1 MAFLKF
7 NKAELVNLEY
17 SLRREILGSN
27 SAGTYFNTSIIACN
41 TRKYHGLLVVPV
53 PAFGEEK
60 YVLLSALDESI
71 ILGGKQFNLGIHCYG
86 DTYEPKGHKYIIDFD
101 ADGVPVITYKVGPVT
116 IAKSI
121 AMAPDSNQVLIS
133 YKVLSSP
140 GKLSL
145 ILKPFL
151 AFRGI
156 HSLTCENAGADTG
169 YAPAENG
176 AAFRMYGGFPT
187 LYLQTS
193 LKSVYGHQ
201 PYWYKGITYSDE
213 YRRGFD
219 CREDLLVP
227 GSFTVDLHEG
237 SELVVSASTS
247 QVASRSIKGKFE
259 GIRRST
265 TNVGSHRDILL
276 NNAKSFKVISG
287 GRKKIAAGYSWLE
300 TGLLR
305 ETISSL
311 AGLTLYANAD
321 GAEFEEILD
330 NLINAE
336 GGRLYHRTTQIEA
349 PLALT
354 DTVQQYLAFG
364 ADEKKLWKK
373 YGDVLKG
380 IIESYESREEASICP
395 NGLLWCQE
403 DGVALTWMNSYVNGW
418 PVNERAGFQVETNAM
433 WYNALCFA
441 IEMEGKYGA
450 ANSVFC
456 AKWIPVRDLVKE
468 NYQKTFLITS
478 RRGYHMLAD
487 YVDNYGQH
495 AECRPNMLWA
505 AYIPYSLVDPEV
517 QSDIIATIDKE
528 LVTRRGIRTLSPR
541 SVDYRGVYEGSQHER
556 DLAYYNGCARPDL
569 LGMWEDVCFRMI
581 GPSFAGRAKWLT
593 EGFFEDVNLHGV
605 GSFSELYDGEPP
617 HEAHGAI
624 SSACAT
630 ASLMRCIYLMDKY
643 SKEGCK

>member
-53 PAFGEEK
+53 PAFGEGK

-71 ILGGKQFNLGIHCYG
+71 ILNGKPFNLGIHCYG

-121 AMAPDSNQVLIS
+121 AMASDGNQVMLS
-133 YKVLSSP
+133 YRVLNAP

-145 ILKPFL
+145 VLKPFL
-151 AFRGI
+151 AFRGT
-156 HSLTCENAGADTG
+156 HDLTQENSSANTG
-169 YAPAENG
+169 FSPVENG
-176 AAFRMYGGFPT
+176 AAFRMYDGFPT

-193 LKSVYGHQ
+193 LKGTYGHQ
-201 PYWYKGITYSDE
+201 PYWYKGVTYSDE

-247 QVASRSIKGKFE
+247 QVAPRSIKAKFD
-259 GIRRST
+259 GIRRAT

-276 NNAKSFKVISG
+276 NNAASFKVISG
-287 GRKKIAAGYSWLE
+287 GKKKIAAGYSWLE

-305 ETISSL
+305 ETINSL

-321 GAEFEEILD
+321 KAEFEEILD
-330 NLINAE
+330 NLIEAE
-336 GGRLYHRTTQIEA
+336 GERLYRRTTQIEA

-354 DTVQQYLAFG
+354 DTIQQYLAFG
-364 ADEKKLWKK
+364 ADGKKVWKK
-373 YGDVLKG
+373 YGSVLKG
-380 IIESYESREEASICP
+380 IIESYETREETSVCP
-395 NGLLWCQE
+395 NGLLWCQK
-403 DGVALTWMNSYVNGW
+403 DGVALTWMNSYINGR

-441 IEMEGKYGA
+441 IEMEEKYGA
-450 ANSVFC
+450 KASGFC
-456 AKWIPVRDLVKE
+456 KKWAPVRDLVKE

-487 YVDNYGQH
+487 YVDTYGQH
-495 AECRPNMLWA
+495 SECRPNMLWA
-505 AYIPYSLVDPEV
+505 AYIPYTLVDPEV

-569 LGMWEDVCFRMI
+569 LGMWEDICFRMV

-643 SKEGCK
+643 SKEDCK

>member
-71 ILGGKQFNLGIHCYG
+71 ILNGKPFNLGIHCYG

-121 AMAPDSNQVLIS
+121 AMASDGNQVLVS
-133 YKVLSSP
+133 YKVLSAP

-145 ILKPFL
+145 VLKPFL

-156 HSLTCENAGADTG
+156 HTLTRENSSANTG
-169 YAPAENG
+169 FTPVENG
-176 AAFRMYGGFPT
+176 AAFRMYEGFPT

-193 LKSVYGHQ
+193 LKNTYGHQ

-247 QVASRSIKGKFE
+247 QVAPRSIKVRFD

-276 NNAKSFKVISG
+276 NNAASFKVISG
-287 GRKKIAAGYSWLE
+287 GKKKIAAGYSWLE

-305 ETISSL
+305 ETINSL
-311 AGLTLYANAD
+311 TGLTLYANGD
-321 GAEFEEILD
+321 KAEFEEILD
-330 NLINAE
+330 NLIEVE
-336 GGRLYHRTTQIEA
+336 GERLYHRTTQIEA

-354 DTVQQYLAFG
+354 DTFQQYLAFG
-364 ADEKKLWKK
+364 ADGKKLWRK
-373 YGDVLKG
+373 YGDVLKR
-380 IIESYESREEASICP
+380 IIESYETREETSVCP
-395 NGLLWCQE
+395 NGLLWCQK

-441 IEMEGKYGA
+441 IEMESKYGVA
-450 ANSVFC
+450 ASGFC
-456 AKWIPVRDLVKE
+456 EKWTPVRDRVKE

-487 YVDNYGQH
+487 YVDNFGQH
-495 AECRPNMLWA
+495 SECRPNMLWA
-505 AYIPYSLVDPEV
+505 AYIPYNLVDPEV

-569 LGMWEDVCFRMI
+569 LGMWEDICFRMV
-581 GPSFAGRAKWLT
+581 GASFAGRAKWLT

-643 SKEGCK
+643 SKEDCK

>member
-71 ILGGKQFNLGIHCYG
+71 ILNGKPFNLGIHCYG

-121 AMAPDSNQVLIS
+121 AMASDGNQVLVS
-133 YKVLSSP
+133 YKVLSAP

-145 ILKPFL
+145 VLKPFL

-156 HSLTCENAGADTG
+156 HTLTRENSSANTG
-169 YAPAENG
+169 FTPVENG
-176 AAFRMYGGFPT
+176 AAFRMYEGFPT

-193 LKSVYGHQ
+193 LKNTYGHQ

-247 QVASRSIKGKFE
+247 QVASRSIKAKFD
-259 GIRRST
+259 GIRRLT

-276 NNAKSFKVISG
+276 NNAASFKVISG
-287 GRKKIAAGYSWLE
+287 GKKKIAAGYSWLE

-305 ETISSL
+305 ETINSL
-311 AGLTLYANAD
+311 TGLTLYANGD
-321 GAEFEEILD
+321 KAEFEEILD
-330 NLINAE
+330 NLIEVE
-336 GGRLYHRTTQIEA
+336 GERLYHRTTQIEA

-354 DTVQQYLAFG
+354 DTFQQYLAFG
-364 ADEKKLWKK
+364 ADGKKLWRK
-373 YGDVLKG
+373 YGDVLKR
-380 IIESYESREEASICP
+380 IIESYETREETSVCP
-395 NGLLWCQE
+395 NGLLWCQK

-441 IEMEGKYGA
+441 IEMESKYGA
-450 ANSVFC
+450 AASGFC
-456 AKWIPVRDLVKE
+456 EKWTPVRDRVKE

-487 YVDNYGQH
+487 YVDNFGQH
-495 AECRPNMLWA
+495 SECRPNMLWA
-505 AYIPYSLVDPEV
+505 AYIPYNLVDSEV

-569 LGMWEDVCFRMI
+569 LGMWEDICFRMV
-581 GPSFAGRAKWLT
+581 GASFAGRAKWLT

-643 SKEGCK
+643 SKEDCK